1 MQMEINVKG
10 KIKAHRKINR
20 VSEAEILYNYEH
32 SEGYYLM
39 GFKTDQLMSAKPGQF
54 ISLSVSGTEK
64 NMPLRR
70 PYTIYK
76 LVGDTVEI
84 LYKVIGKGTNLIKGI
99 AVGEKVNLLGPLG
112 NWFEVAENKN
122 VMIIGRGCGLAT
134 LANLG
139 NALKE
144 SRCHVTTLSSFRT
157 KKGNFV
163 DEYIRGFSHDYIEI
177 YDEDNTSNLL
187 NVENII
193 KKVNPEVIYLSGS
206 KRLMKLVKE
215 MGIRSYVSLEERM
228 GCGLGACLTCP
239 VMTVNG
245 YKRVC
250 KDGPC
255 FDVKEVID

>member
-1 MQMEINVKG
+1 MLMETNLKG
-10 KIKAHRKINR
+10 NIKTHRKIIR
-20 VSEAEILYNYEH
+20 VSEVDILYNYEQ

-39 GFKTDQLMSAKPGQF
+39 GFKSDQLKTAKPGQF
-54 ISLSVSGTEK
+54 ISLSVNGTEK

-76 LVGDTVEI
+76 IKNNIVEI
-84 LYKVIGKGTNLIKGI
+84 LYKVIGKGTNLIKGFV
-99 AVGEKVNLLGPLG
+99 AGDKVNLLGPLG
-112 NWFEVAENKN
+112 NWFDVVENMN

-139 NALKE
+139 NSLKDAG
-144 SRCHVTTLSSFRT
+144 CHVTTLSSFRT
-157 KKGNFV
+157 KKGSFV
-163 DEYIRGFSHDYIEI
+163 DEYIKDFSDSYFEI
-177 YDEDNTSNLL
+177 YDEDDTSNLL
-187 NVENII
+187 NVSSII
-193 KKVNPEVIYLSGS
+193 KKVNPEIIYLSGS
-206 KRLMKLVKE
+206 RRLIKLVKE
-215 MGIRSYVSLEERM
+215 LGIRSYVSLEERM

-255 FDVKEVID
+255 FDVKEVIE